1 MRMPREGGPRWQ
13 ARSASGRAV
22 LCRGES
28 PRRVEPEHELRDAPL
43 GLAGFDSREAADQ
56 VEHPPVVCDHVGSE
70 ATKRPCRCGLEYRVE
85 EIRAE
90 ARSWGGDAS
99 LRRRGLTRVVAST
112 S

>member
-1 MRMPREGGPRWQ
+1 MRTPREGRRRWQ
-13 ARSASGRAV
+13 ARSAFGRAV

-28 PRRVEPEHELRDAPL
+28 PRRVAPEHEPRDAPL
-43 GLAGFDSREAADQ
+43 GPAGFYSREAADQ
-56 VEHPPVVCDHVGSE
+56 VEHPPVVREYVGSE
-70 ATKRPCRCGLEYRVE
+70 APKPPCRCGLEYRVE

-112 S
+112 T